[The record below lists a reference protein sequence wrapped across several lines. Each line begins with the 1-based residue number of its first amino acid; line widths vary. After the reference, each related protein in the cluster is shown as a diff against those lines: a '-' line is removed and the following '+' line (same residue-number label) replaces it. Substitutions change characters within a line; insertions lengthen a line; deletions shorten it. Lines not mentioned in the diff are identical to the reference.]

1 MQTGTRLVFRR
12 MREIYE
18 EYAWRD
24 VLKHPAVV
32 YIPYQAPPSP
42 RHVARH
48 LPYSAGIDRHPN
60 MTGIDDLVL

>member
-1 MQTGTRLVFRR
+1 

-32 YIPYQAPPSP
+32 YIPYQAPSPPS
-42 RHVARH
+42 HVARH
-48 LPYSAGIDRHPN
+48 LPHSAGIDRLPDVA
-60 MTGIDDLVL
+60 GIDDLVL